1 MNKTNDVFIWP
12 EYKTDKER
20 IRAISRKYKNVSITE
35 AFEQEYQFK
44 SHATDEVK
52 EVIDSFIP
60 IEPNVGDVFEVRI
73 TDVTKNKVVFDNIN
87 LKNDLISK
95 VNLYKYK
102 QFQNFTPKHPVKVL
116 VTGKSFHKIVVDP
129 IAPLLDDW
137 LSEYVGGKEFQ
148 KTIGEPKL
156 VKIRNLKLTKGGFL
170 GDVVVD
176 NISSFIGE
184 EYTIPA
190 FIPGSQIVLNIAEDF
205 ESFIGKDVDAFVVN
219 YLKNPITSEISVICS
234 VKEYYKFLGECN
246 MIEMFNSWCDG
257 TEYWKMIENTT
268 YDGKVTGIIN
278 SSKKCGI
285 FVEIPS
291 MNITG
296 LVSAKP
302 EELVNYKP
310 HSDIKI
316 KISGFDE
323 ETYYNQTVNQL
334 QHVEPYIIN
343 DGVLVKCNLK
353 PILVIA

>member
-1 MNKTNDVFIWP
+1 MNKTEEVFIWP
-12 EYKTDKER
+12 EYKTERER
-20 IRAISRKYKNVSITE
+20 IRAISKKYKNVSITE
-35 AFEQEYQFK
+35 AFEQEYKFK
-44 SHATDEVK
+44 SNVTDEVK
-52 EVIDSFIP
+52 EVIDTFIP
-60 IEPNVGDVFEVRI
+60 IEPKVGDVIDVRI
-73 TDVTKNKVVFDNIN
+73 ADITKNKVVFDNIN
-87 LKNDLISK
+87 LKNDLLSK
-95 VNLYKYK
+95 VNLYKYER
-102 QFQNFTPKHPVKVL
+102 FRNFIPKHPIKAL
-116 VTGKSFHKIVVDP
+116 VTNIQFHKIFVDP
-129 IAPLLDDW
+129 IAPMLDEW
-137 LSEYVGGKEFQ
+137 LCEYVGQKEFQ
-148 KTIGEPKL
+148 KTIGNPKL
-156 VKIRNLKLTKGGFL
+156 AKVKNLRLTKGGFL

-184 EYTIPA
+184 EYTISA

-205 ESFIGKDVDAFVVN
+205 ESFIGKDVDVFVVN

-246 MIEMFNSWCDG
+246 MIDMFNSWCDG
-257 TEYWKMIENTT
+257 TEYWKTIENTVF
-268 YDGKVTGIIN
+268 DGKVTGIIN

-296 LVSAKP
+296 LVNAKP

-323 ETYYNQTVNQL
+323 ETYYNQSVNQL

-343 DGVLVKCNLK
+343 DGVLTKCNLK

>member
-1 MNKTNDVFIWP
+1 
-12 EYKTDKER
+12 
-20 IRAISRKYKNVSITE
+20 
-35 AFEQEYQFK
+35 
-44 SHATDEVK
+44 
-52 EVIDSFIP
+52 
-60 IEPNVGDVFEVRI
+60 
-73 TDVTKNKVVFDNIN
+73 
-87 LKNDLISK
+87 
-95 VNLYKYK
+95 
-102 QFQNFTPKHPVKVL
+102 
-116 VTGKSFHKIVVDP
+116 
-129 IAPLLDDW
+129 
-137 LSEYVGGKEFQ
+137 
-148 KTIGEPKL
+148 
-156 VKIRNLKLTKGGFL
+156 
-170 GDVVVD
+170 
-176 NISSFIGE
+176 
-184 EYTIPA
+184 
-190 FIPGSQIVLNIAEDF
+190 
-205 ESFIGKDVDAFVVN
+205 
-219 YLKNPITSEISVICS
+219 
-234 VKEYYKFLGECN
+234 
-246 MIEMFNSWCDG
+246 MFNSWCDG
-257 TEYWKMIENTT
+257 TEYWKIIENTT